1 MRNKPHHTQ
10 SAMNEET
17 QAYFRARDEKS
28 AEIAQKVTAVIAEK
42 GQAAFLGDYI
52 KAAQDTKHH
61 VVCIE
66 ELMCVRPGETR
77 SAQLE
82 DLKKDYLVRLEQVNL
97 DFIRRF
103 GAMIP
108 TDIFVRNFASL
119 AVTPEITPEIIAKM
133 NL

>member
-1 MRNKPHHTQ
+1 MSERTK
-10 SAMNEET
+10 
-17 QAYFRARDEKS
+17 AYFRALDEKS
-28 AEIAQKVTAVIAEK
+28 TEIAQKVTAVIAEK

-61 VVCIE
+61 VVSIE
-66 ELMCVRPGETR
+66 EFMCVCRGET
-77 SAQLE
+77 SSPQLE
-82 DLKKDYLVRLEQVNL
+82 ELWRNYLARLEQVNL

-119 AVTPEITPEIIAKM
+119 ADTPEITPEIIAKM